1 MGGSAG
7 AGYRRKRRMRK
18 IPAVVFADV
27 DGVPAPH
34 ADARA
39 SLAGLLEALA
49 RERIMLV
56 FCSRRTRAQV
66 ESTRQAF
73 GVFHPFVCEGGG
85 AAFVPERYYGADV
98 ENTRKVGGYHAVE
111 FAQPYEQ
118 VVATV
123 RRAADRLNLGIL
135 GFSDMSVEQVARECG
150 LSLLEARLA
159 KLREYSE
166 PFRLLRANPVAER
179 RLCRALEGAGLV
191 CRRGDPFHEVSSAK
205 GPEAAI
211 AVLTTLYRMAFG
223 TVLTAAAHDGA
234 ASQDIISQVDLELDP
249 FAVERDDP
257 QAAQRWL
264 EWIVREIDIRREARS
279 PRAARL
285 AR

>member
-1 MGGSAG
+1 
-7 AGYRRKRRMRK
+7 MRK
-18 IPAVVFADV
+18 IPAVVFANVDDV
-27 DGVPAPH
+27 PVPH
-34 ADARA
+34 AEARG

-66 ESTRQAF
+66 EGTRQTF

-111 FAQPYEQ
+111 FAQPYAQ
-118 VVATV
+118 VVETL
-123 RRAADRLNLGIL
+123 RRAADRLNLGVL
-135 GFSDMSVEQVARECG
+135 GFNDMSVEQVARECG
-150 LSLLEARLA
+150 VSLLEARLA

-179 RLCRALEGAGLV
+179 RLFRALESAGLV
-191 CRRGDPFHEVSSAK
+191 CRSGEAFHEVSSAK
-205 GPEAAI
+205 GPQAAI

-223 TVLTAAAHDGA
+223 TVLTAGVRDVAEPEG
-234 ASQDIISQVDLELDP
+234 ILPYVDLALDP
-249 FAVERDDP
+249 VAVERSDP

-264 EWIVREIDIRREARS
+264 ERILHDIDMRRDAGT
-279 PRAARL
+279 PARAARL